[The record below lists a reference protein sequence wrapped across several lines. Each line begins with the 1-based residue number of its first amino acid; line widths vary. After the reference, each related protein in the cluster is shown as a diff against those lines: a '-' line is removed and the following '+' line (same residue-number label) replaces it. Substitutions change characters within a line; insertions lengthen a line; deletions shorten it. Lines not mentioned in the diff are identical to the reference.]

1 MKLIR
6 VPWIR
11 CRADEV
17 GGYYC
22 EMEWRKHSF
31 IVLAYTPQEA
41 RDWWGGL
48 SDAER
53 NEVLGLEERSE
64 ADQSTLF

>member
-17 GGYYC
+17 GGYYF
-22 EMEWRKHSF
+22 EMQWRKHSF
-31 IVLAYTPQEA
+31 IVLAYTEREA
-41 RDWWGGL
+41 RNWWDEL

-53 NEVLGLEERSE
+53 NEVLGLD
-64 ADQSTLF
+64 AQTDTGQTTLF